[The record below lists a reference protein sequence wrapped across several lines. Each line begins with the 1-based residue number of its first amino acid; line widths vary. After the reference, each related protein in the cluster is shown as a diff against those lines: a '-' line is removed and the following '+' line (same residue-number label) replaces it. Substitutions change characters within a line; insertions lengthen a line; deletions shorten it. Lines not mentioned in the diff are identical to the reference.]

1 MRIAYLVNQYP
12 MASLT
17 FIRREIAALESMG
30 HHVARFA
37 LQRWV
42 DTLVDDADI
51 TEADKTRYVKELGIF
66 RLGVALLWCAIRVP
80 GVFLR
85 TLKLSVQ
92 VAARSDRSQLY
103 HLAYLAEAC
112 VLRDWLLADGVEH
125 LHVHFA
131 TNSTTVAMLAHEL
144 GGPGY
149 SFMVHG
155 PGDFDRAVGLALD
168 EKVHRADFV
177 TTISNFARSQ
187 ILRWCHTQDW
197 AKVKIVRCGLD
208 SDFVGREV
216 APPCEAPRLVSIGR
230 LSEQKG
236 QLLLVE
242 AAARLAEQGHDFE
255 LILIG
260 DGEMRDAIEAAI
272 RHHHLEDKVK
282 LFGWATNAEVIEQL
296 NSSRGLVLASF
307 AEGLPVVI
315 MEALALGRPVV
326 TTWIA
331 GIPELVRP
339 GINGWL
345 VAPGDVDSL
354 TAAMQQLLAAP
365 LETLATM
372 GSNGQEAVARMHDVR
387 QEAQTL
393 DGYIKAAVAARRAP
407 ELPGA

>member
-30 HHVARFA
+30 HHVSRFA

-42 DTLVDDADI
+42 ETLVDDADI
-51 TEADKTRYVKELGIF
+51 TEADKTRYVKEVGIF
-66 RLGVALLWCAIRVP
+66 RLGVALLWCAIRIP

-85 TLKLSVQ
+85 T

-155 PGDFDRAVGLALD
+155 PGDFDRAIGLALD

-187 ILRWCHTQDW
+187 ILRWCHTHDW

-242 AAARLAEQGHDFE
+242 AAARLAEQGHDFA